1 MTMMVDKSNTVD
13 GVPTSL
19 LDLGYS
25 DVGLDDVSR
34 IVIAPYLL
42 RCCPPPLT
50 LTITQNLHWKLR
62 IGNCA
67 ANMVLKATAFI
78 LRRADPSSILS
89 ASPTFKT

>member
-42 RCCPPPLT
+42 RCCPPPLPSPSRK
-50 LTITQNLHWKLR
+50 IS
-62 IGNCA
+62 IGNSE
-67 ANMVLKATAFI
+67 LATVRQI
-78 LRRADPSSILS
+78 WS
-89 ASPTFKT
+89 